1 MWYPSNVTTALTEEP
16 VTLQEV
22 KQQCLVESSDD
33 DVLLTRL
40 IKAARSHVEE
50 YCNARFA
57 VQTIRTECDSFSDF
71 ARLPEGPL
79 KSVTSIIYFDPAGA
93 EQTLD
98 AAVYE
103 PRRDG
108 LEPSISLK
116 SGQAWPRI
124 KPGSRIT
131 LTAVY
136 GGSAPDSVRHAMLM
150 LIDHWYLNRSA
161 AVTGTIA
168 TTIPAGVDA
177 LLSNNRR
184 GV

>member
-1 MWYPSNVTTALTEEP
+1 MWYPSNVTAAPTEEP

-79 KSVTSIIYFDPAGA
+79 KSVTSITYFDPAGA

-108 LEPSISLK
+108 LEPSIALK

-124 KPGSRIT
+124 KVGSRII

-136 GGSAPDSVRHAMLM
+136 GASTPDSVKAAMLM
-150 LIDHWYLNRSA
+150 FIDDAFHNRGNSA
-161 AVTGTIA
+161 RDGWTAI
-168 TTIPAGVDA
+168 DA
-177 LLSNNRR
+177 LLCNHRR
-184 GV
+184 GA

>member
-1 MWYPSNVTTALTEEP
+1 MWYPSNVTAAPTEEP

-71 ARLPEGPL
+71 SRLPEGPL
-79 KSVTSIIYFDPAGA
+79 ESVTSITYIDPAGG

-131 LTAVY
+131 LTALY
-136 GGSAPDSVRHAMLM
+136 GGSAPDSVKAAMLM
-150 LIDHWYLNRSA
+150 FIDDAFHNRGNSA
-161 AVTGTIA
+161 RDGWTAI
-168 TTIPAGVDA
+168 DA
-177 LLSNNRR
+177 LLCNHRR
-184 GV
+184 GA